1 MNAGGYRPLVMR
13 CGAMGDMVLLLPLIR
28 TLSARFG
35 APVDVVSSGSWTRP
49 LLEGQPGVGELLLV
63 GSRRRPYLIS
73 TDQWRLVAALRRRG
87 AGPTWFL
94 DPDGVGAALLKRA
107 GIGREWI
114 VDAGEFPRRDGEH
127 YLQRW
132 ARLAAQTPAAL
143 GGVAVRTAAAC
154 GAELRVG
161 EAGRGALDD
170 LLRRHGLAGR
180 RLLLVQAGNKRTMR
194 RGDRRRESN
203 NKYWPEANWTALIR
217 AMHTRCP
224 QHAIVLMGVE
234 RERDLNRDIL
244 APLVSAERDCVR
256 NLAGELP
263 MPVLLALLE
272 RAEGMVGVDTGPA
285 HAAAALG
292 VPQVVLF
299 GTADPDY
306 YRPWGA
312 QAPQTQCVRPG
323 PGCALA
329 ALQVPAVVAA
339 WYALHLRE
347 RPAVVRDRPV
357 LLGTGVPT

>member
-1 MNAGGYRPLVMR
+1 
-13 CGAMGDMVLLLPLIR
+13 MGDMVLLQPLIR

-35 APVDVVSSGSWTRP
+35 APVDIVSSGGWTRP

-63 GSRRRPYLIS
+63 RSRRRPYVIS
-73 TDQWRLVAALRRRG
+73 PDQWRLVADLRRRG

-94 DPDGVGAALLKRA
+94 DPDGIGAGLLVRA

-114 VDAGEFPRRDGEH
+114 VDAGEFPRRGGEH

-143 GGVAVRTAAAC
+143 GGVAVQTAALR
-154 GAELRVG
+154 GVELQVSATGR
-161 EAGRGALDD
+161 AGLAS
-170 LLRRHGLAGR
+170 LLQRHGLAER

-194 RGDRRRESN
+194 RGDRRRDSN
-203 NKYWPEANWTALIR
+203 SKYWPEGNWAAVLR

-234 RERDLNRDIL
+234 RERELNRDIVAQL
-244 APLVSAERDCVR
+244 APAERDHVR
-256 NLAGELP
+256 DLAGELP

-272 RAEGMVGVDTGPA
+272 CAAGMVGVDTGPA

-299 GTADPDY
+299 GGADPDY

-312 QAPQTQCVRPG
+312 HAPPTQCVSAG
-323 PGCALA
+323 TGCALA
-329 ALQVPAVVAA
+329 ALRVSTVVSAWNALPLREWPVAA
-339 WYALHLRE
+339 PP
-347 RPAVVRDRPV
+347 PAAMLGAGAPV
-357 LLGTGVPT
+357 